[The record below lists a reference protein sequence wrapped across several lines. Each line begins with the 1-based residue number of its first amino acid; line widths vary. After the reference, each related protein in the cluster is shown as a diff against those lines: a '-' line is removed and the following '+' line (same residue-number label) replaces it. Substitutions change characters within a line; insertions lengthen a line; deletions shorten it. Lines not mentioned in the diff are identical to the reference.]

1 MENDNDAY
9 NKVDDLIM
17 VDLQQPSVIVDQLG
31 VVLEP
36 RALESSL
43 MMTDFSFASLSPS
56 KCHFRDISSACSYNT
71 WNGKSI
77 LSQTHNSPQ
86 LTAPKQTWTK
96 LKYNVLKGK
105 YNKQLFSQNKNSR
118 SSLTQLLNGAIC
130 SLIISARGCSAFFP
144 LVFTSSTWKEKQELF
159 QRGYLTLGFFI
170 LNAGG
175 FVFFIAPPIKDWV
188 SSLPCE
194 TILYQISNFW
204 D

>member
-1 MENDNDAY
+1 VLPRVLCGLGSQSPLSESPNYQYCTYRFSLVNISQDVLFPIHKHMENDNDAY

-43 MMTDFSFASLSPS
+43 MMTDFSFASLLPS

-96 LKYNVLKGK
+96 LKGNVLKG
-105 YNKQLFSQNKNSR
+105 NTISNCLARTRIAEVHLPSFSM
-118 SSLTQLLNGAIC
+118 
-130 SLIISARGCSAFFP
+130 
-144 LVFTSSTWKEKQELF
+144 ELF
-159 QRGYLTLGFFI
+159 VL
-170 LNAGG
+170 
-175 FVFFIAPPIKDWV
+175 
-188 SSLPCE
+188 
-194 TILYQISNFW
+194 
-204 D
+204 